1 MDAEDRIENVDK
13 EEYRPHGKMLQGPVR
28 DTAWAGSLTQPD
40 APDRVLNFIRVC

>member
-28 DTAWAGSLTQPD
+28 DTAWAGALPNLMPLI
-40 APDRVLNFIRVC
+40 AF